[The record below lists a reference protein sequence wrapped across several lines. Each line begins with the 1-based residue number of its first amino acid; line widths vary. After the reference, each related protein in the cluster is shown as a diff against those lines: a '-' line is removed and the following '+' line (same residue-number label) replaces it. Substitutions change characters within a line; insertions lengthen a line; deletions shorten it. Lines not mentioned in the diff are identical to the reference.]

1 MEALVRLVFRLAG
14 ERSRLSQWALAPWI
28 CLALLTLDR
37 ETKGEDQRPAGE
49 PETVE
54 AGDHPTYSRD
64 VRPLIQNKCAGCHRR
79 GGVGPFALDTHQQAR
94 KRSFDLAA
102 VASERLMPPWKA
114 DPDFGPRLKH
124 DPSLTRAEI
133 QLLQDWA
140 EAGAPKGETIAKT
153 ALASDAEGHEDDGWL
168 LGRPDI
174 ALEMTEEFVI
184 PAAGPDIYRCFVLP
198 TRLSHDV
205 YVSAVEF
212 SPGNR
217 RVVHHMMGF
226 IDVRGGARAR
236 DKAAPGLGYPS
247 YSGAGVI
254 VDGELGGYAAGNQ
267 VVHLPDGV
275 GRLIPRGSDV
285 VLQVH
290 YHPTGKVERDRSKVG
305 LHLSR
310 KPVRQTIE
318 WANATN
324 DRFRLPPGEPN
335 IEVKASWFV
344 PVDVEVL
351 GVTPHMHELGRD
363 FKMTATLPGGKVQD
377 LIYIP
382 RWDPI
387 WQNTY
392 YFEERI
398 PLPRGAMVNVVAHYD
413 NSAHPRNPHRPPK
426 LVGWGPE
433 ATDEMCVGYIGV
445 VKKGQ
450 DLTRPGERDD
460 LYQILAR
467 QHMRNL
473 ARQRSKR

>member
-1 MEALVRLVFRLAG
+1 MHWGFRLSNA
-14 ERSRLSQWALAPWI
+14 RRWALAFWI
-28 CLALLTLDR
+28 CLGLPAL
-37 ETKGEDQRPAGE
+37 ETKAENREPA
-49 PETVE
+49 
-54 AGDHPTYSRD
+54 AHPTYSRD
-64 VRPLIQNKCAGCHRR
+64 VQPLLRNKCAGCHQR
-79 GGVGPFALDTHQQAR
+79 GRVGPFALETYEQAR
-94 KRSFDLAA
+94 KRAFDI
-102 VASERLMPPWKA
+102 ASVVDSRSMPPWKA
-114 DPDFGPRLKH
+114 DPDFGPRFKH

-133 QLLQDWA
+133 RLLQDWA
-140 EAGAPKGETIAKT
+140 EAHAPRGETVAKT
-153 ALASDAEGHEDDGWL
+153 ALAAEKEKGEAGDDGWL

-174 ALEMTEEFVI
+174 ALEMAEEFTI
-184 PAAGPDIYRCFVLP
+184 PAAGPDLYRCFVLP
-198 TRLSHDV
+198 TNLSRDV
-205 YVSAVEF
+205 YVSAIEF
-212 SPGNR
+212 LPGNR

-226 IDVRGGARAR
+226 LDVRGGARAR
-236 DKAAPGLGYPS
+236 DAAESGPGYAS

-267 VVHLPDGV
+267 VVHLPEGV
-275 GRLIPRGSDV
+275 GRLVPRGSDV
-285 VLQVH
+285 VLQIH
-290 YHPTGKVERDRSKVG
+290 YHPTGKVERDRSRVG

-324 DRFRLPPGEPN
+324 DRFRLPPGESN

-344 PVDVEVL
+344 PVDVEAL

-363 FKMTATLPGGKVQD
+363 FRMTATLPGGKVQD

-382 RWDPI
+382 RWDPS

-392 YFEERI
+392 YFEDRI
-398 PLPRGAMVNVVAHYD
+398 TLPRGSVVNVVAHYD
-413 NSAHPRNPHRPPK
+413 NSDHPRNPHRPPK

-460 LYQILAR
+460 LYQILA
-467 QHMRNL
+467 QQYMRNL
-473 ARQRSKR
+473 ARQRTRR